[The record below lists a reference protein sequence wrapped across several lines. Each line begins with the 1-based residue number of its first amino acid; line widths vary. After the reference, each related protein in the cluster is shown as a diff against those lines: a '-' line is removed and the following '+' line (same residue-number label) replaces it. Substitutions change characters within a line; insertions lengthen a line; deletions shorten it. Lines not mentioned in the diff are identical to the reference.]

1 MKKIKLSA
9 VLFITASMLLFSSCK
24 KEKPCNCGVITND
37 DIETSNG
44 ELYYTLTIKND
55 CSGNSQKFYFDYNTW
70 LNAPVGQNFCVT
82 NVSTWMP
89 IGETTIEQV
98 ENKEII

>member
-1 MKKIKLSA
+1 MKNLKLMMMTLMMSL
-9 VLFITASMLLFSSCK
+9 VFISCDK
-24 KEKPCNCGVITND
+24 DKNCNCGVITND
-37 DIETSNG
+37 DIEISNG

-89 IGETTIEQV
+89 IGQIEVIKV
-98 ENKEII
+98 ENKEAI

>member
-1 MKKIKLSA
+1 MKNLKLMMMTLMMSL
-9 VLFITASMLLFSSCK
+9 VFISCDK
-24 KEKPCNCGVITND
+24 DKNCNCGVITND
-37 DIETSNG
+37 DIEISNG

-89 IGETTIEQV
+89 IGQIEVIKV
-98 ENKEII
+98 ESKEAI

>member
-1 MKKIKLSA
+1 MKNLKLMMMTLMMSL
-9 VLFITASMLLFSSCK
+9 VFISCDK
-24 KEKPCNCGVITND
+24 DKNCNCGVITND

-89 IGETTIEQV
+89 IGQIEVIKV
-98 ENKEII
+98 ENKEAI

>member
-1 MKKIKLSA
+1 MKNLKLMIMTLMMSL
-9 VLFITASMLLFSSCK
+9 VFISCDK
-24 KEKPCNCGVITND
+24 DKNCNCGVITND
-37 DIETSNG
+37 DIEISNG

-89 IGETTIEQV
+89 IGQIEVIKV
-98 ENKEII
+98 ENKEAI